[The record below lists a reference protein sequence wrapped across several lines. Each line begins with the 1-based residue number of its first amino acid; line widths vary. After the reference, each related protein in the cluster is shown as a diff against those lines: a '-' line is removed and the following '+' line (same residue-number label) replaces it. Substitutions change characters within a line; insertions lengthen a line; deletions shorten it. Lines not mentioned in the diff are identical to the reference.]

1 MNAQIDPDRVSILKN
16 VTEIRANWTPDE
28 RRQRA
33 NAARKY
39 SRMLLRMISEA
50 DECEDVWA
58 VGAPSDVDFGRLA
71 VVQ

>member
-1 MNAQIDPDRVSILKN
+1 MNAQIDSDRVSILRN
-16 VTEIRANWTPDE
+16 VREIRANWTDNE

-39 SRMLLRMISEA
+39 SRMLLRMLNEP
-50 DECEDVWA
+50 EEEDIWA
-58 VGAPSDVDFGRLA
+58 VGAPSDIDFGRLA